1 MMHLLYIAFWQKVNA
16 LVDKCNIGEPILPRK
31 RRAPSRFEDGLA
43 PPEFPSSVE
52 DHFHQIY
59 FEAID
64 NVIGGLKDRFEQPG
78 YTTYSQREQLLIK
91 ASQGKD
97 FSQEVDFCCDFYKDV
112 ERACL
117 QSQLHTFQLDF
128 VQYGK
133 QKYGHELDKV
143 KILDIQEYFS
153 YLSDGQK
160 SPLGEVTRIV
170 QLVLVVPATNATS
183 ERSFSALR
191 RVKPYLRSTIVQEQ
205 LNHLLVLHVH
215 KDTTDALDLA
225 DIGDKFVAGS
235 EHCLRTF
242 GKFK

>member
-1 MMHLLYIAFWQKVNA
+1 M
-16 LVDKCNIGEPILPRK
+16 
-31 RRAPSRFEDGLA
+31 A

-52 DHFHQIY
+52 DHFHRIY

-97 FSQEVDFCCDFYKDV
+97 FSQEVDFCCDFCKDV

-133 QKYGHELDKV
+133 QKYGH
-143 KILDIQEYFS
+143 DIQEYFS
-153 YLSDGQK
+153 CLSDGQQ
-160 SPLGEVTRIV
+160 SLLGEVTRINIV
-170 QLVLVVPATNATS
+170 QLILVMPATNATS
-183 ERSFSALR
+183 ERSFSAR
-191 RVKPYLRSTIVQEQ
+191 HRVKPYLRSTIVQEQ

-225 DIGDKFVAGS
+225 DIEDKFVAGS